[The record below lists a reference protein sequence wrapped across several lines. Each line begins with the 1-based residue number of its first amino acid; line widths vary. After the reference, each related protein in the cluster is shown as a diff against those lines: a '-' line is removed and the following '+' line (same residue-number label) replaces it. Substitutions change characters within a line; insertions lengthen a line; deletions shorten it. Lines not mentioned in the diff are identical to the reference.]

1 MIAKEFSKL
10 KRNKVLM
17 KWIGTVAMIVLMF
30 ELIWTLND
38 IWTDFSLGMQI
49 MLILIPVLI
58 LVLFNWDQRPKVFRK
73 WS

>member
-17 KWIGTVAMIVLMF
+17 KWIVTVAMVVLMF

-38 IWTDFSLGMQI
+38 IWVDFSLGVQI
-49 MLILIPVLI
+49 MLIMIPILV
-58 LVLFNWDQRPKVFRK
+58 LVLFNWEQRPKIFRG
-73 WS
+73 